1 MKYNPNNIPDVVTN
15 NVVYRDE
22 AGEYIGINGELK
34 QIVGSSSGLKV
45 ILGLFMT
52 FLTEFRVGDDHGFV
66 KQVVSSNK
74 TQVFKHL
81 IKNGFNLRLQ
91 DLIYLACQHGCLEMT
106 KIIMDSNKVSLL
118 T

>member
-1 MKYNPNNIPDVVTN
+1 MKYNPNNIPDIVTN
-15 NVVYRDE
+15 NVVYKDE
-22 AGEYIGINGELK
+22 AGEYVGIKGELK
-34 QIVGSSSGLKV
+34 QIVGSSSGMKV
-45 ILGLFMT
+45 ILRPLMT

-106 KIIMDSNKVSLL
+106 KIIMDSNKVKFS

>member
-1 MKYNPNNIPDVVTN
+1 MKYNPNNIPDIVTN
-15 NVVYRDE
+15 NIVYRDE
-22 AGEYIGINGELK
+22 AGEYVAIKGELK
-34 QIVGSSSGLKV
+34 QIVGSSSGMKV
-45 ILGLFMT
+45 ILGLWMT

-106 KIIMDSNKVSLL
+106 KIIMDSNKVNFS